1 MVDAEPDDDPT
12 TELVAPGLMPPQ
24 SHDRLSGEFD
34 RPPAPPSFGFE
45 PTSRPFTDPT
55 ARPIPARR
63 TESEQPAATAHA
75 TPFLPTRSRGTGPDG
90 PDRLAPQLTGPTGPP
105 TGYTAPANP
114 SSLKAALSAFEAGR
128 SGARPDAAP
137 PPELPT
143 RDPGSAFD
151 HDEVTTS
158 TSQSRLD
165 PEAIRER
172 LRSFRQE
179 FQLGRD
185 GEGATGHD
193 GDQTDLGGDR

>member
-1 MVDAEPDDDPT
+1 MSDPT

-63 TESEQPAATAHA
+63 TESEQHASTAHA

-105 TGYTAPANP
+105 SGYTAPANP

-128 SGARPDAAP
+128 SGTRPEAAP

>member
-1 MVDAEPDDDPT
+1 MRSRR
-12 TELVAPGLMPPQ
+12 VAP
-24 SHDRLSGEFD
+24 
-34 RPPAPPSFGFE
+34 AP
-45 PTSRPFTDPT
+45 
-55 ARPIPARR
+55 
-63 TESEQPAATAHA
+63 
-75 TPFLPTRSRGTGPDG
+75 GP
-90 PDRLAPQLTGPTGPP
+90 
-105 TGYTAPANP
+105 
-114 SSLKAALSAFEAGR
+114 E
-128 SGARPDAAP
+128 AAP
-137 PPELPT
+137 PPDLPT